1 MQQRT
6 MEKENRNKSERQ
18 LRSRIGK
25 PQQKNHELQ
34 QKNRLQQKNHG
45 PQHRLELH
53 HQLNRNISDRQLNN
67 DEEPQQNSNRSG
79 ETSQNSHSNMQQTLE
94 QFPAAE
100 LNKVDRNLL
109 KKFRNKMDNIKHVIC
124 PVCNE
129 SCPSIVLVNGKCRW
143 CHSKKMSN
151 RFSEENNMDPG
162 EVPEELQD
170 LTEIEEMLIAKAFT
184 VMSVYRLRGGQYGY
198 RGNVINFPQDVHEL
212 ATRLPRHPLSLEIL
226 IVQRHSVSD
235 LAAFRDFTVRHAKV
249 ARALQ
254 WLKANNRYYKDII
267 IDEKVLQSLPENR
280 SIADQLPQ
288 IENDQINGSNEDE
301 NGNDNMIARTF
312 VLSLPL
318 SHREDLAIS
327 STLDR
332 IQTKNPPITW
342 SQIDNSP
349 INEF

>member
-1 MQQRT
+1 MNNQSVSKEALRKRKRRETETADEKEVHLSKDRKRKKIRVEQETEEEHTKRLVYQREKSMQRRT

-34 QKNRLQQKNHG
+34 QKNGPQQKNHR
-45 PQHRLELH
+45 PQHRSELH
-53 HQLNRNISDRQLNN
+53 HQLHRNISDHQLNN

-79 ETSQNSHSNMQQTLE
+79 ETSQNSHGNTQQTLE

-212 ATRLPRHPLSLEIL
+212 ATRLP
-226 IVQRHSVSD
+226 
-235 LAAFRDFTVRHAKV
+235 
-249 ARALQ
+249 
-254 WLKANNRYYKDII
+254 
-267 IDEKVLQSLPENR
+267 
-280 SIADQLPQ
+280 
-288 IENDQINGSNEDE
+288 
-301 NGNDNMIARTF
+301 
-312 VLSLPL
+312 
-318 SHREDLAIS
+318 
-327 STLDR
+327 
-332 IQTKNPPITW
+332 
-342 SQIDNSP
+342 
-349 INEF
+349 